1 MSKILNDHYHEKNYV
16 IAGIHLFSLIIIVWL
31 CVFSSASHADDSVS
45 PPNIVLI
52 VSDYMG
58 YADIEPFGA
67 TDIKTPALSMLAAQG
82 VKFSSHYSAAP
93 MCIPARAALMSGLYP
108 SKVLQRQG
116 DAKGLG
122 LSADN
127 NNLMKHLKSNGYA
140 TALIGKWHLGDTP
153 NFKPRDHGFDY
164 FFGFNDWTL
173 GYHDHL
179 TSDGL
184 PGLYRNETLLT
195 EEGYLTELFSDE
207 AATFVENNAENPFFL
222 YLSYNTGL
230 PPYQGPNLHR
240 SKWASGWD
248 PNKATRADYVAMVEA
263 MDQGI
268 DKLIK
273 KLNELELNDNT
284 IVIFTYDHGGRHLV
298 DSGPLFHGFSSLWEG
313 GIRVPLIIRWPNR
326 VASGQTI
333 SSPTIAMDLTATMV
347 DMARVNRKPI
357 SLDGLSLRDIKDKLK
372 VHRERPLFWKHGRM
386 KAVRQGDWKYI
397 VDGHTQLLFNLDTD
411 IGERKNL
418 FSRHP
423 KKVTALKALLSNWQ
437 ASQSSK

>member
-1 MSKILNDHYHEKNYV
+1 MSKILNDHYDEENYV
-16 IAGIHLFSLIIIVWL
+16 IAGIHLFSLIIIFWL
-31 CVFSSASHADDSVS
+31 CVFSGVSHADDSVS

-67 TDIKTPALSMLAAQG
+67 TDVKTPALSMLAAQG

-108 SKVLQRQG
+108 SKVLKRQMDG
-116 DAKGLG
+116 KGLG

-127 NNLMKHLKSNGYA
+127 NNLMKHLTSNGYA

-263 MDQGI
+263 MDHGI
-268 DKLIK
+268 GKLIK

-347 DMARVNRKPI
+347 DMARVDRETI
-357 SLDGLSLRDIKDKLK
+357 SLDGLSLRDIKDKSK

-423 KKVTALKALLSNWQ
+423 KKVTALRALLSNWQ